1 MAAESSVYL
10 SGDSLQEIYELQKG
24 GFLDD
29 DVDFNKEL
37 HAATSTE
44 EIDGKNKV
52 FKCTMCGKNCISSW
66 GLKRHIALKHVQEKE
81 KKEHKKVLIAI
92 DEFINIMNKCA
103 DSCNED
109 LCFPDDTRQTF
120 SSFDFTPGNAVELW
134 VVLKPVVEKF
144 HGNAENYYSWFIAI
158 KFTTK
163 KVWWW
168 YYPNKYFITRS
179 WQSYFNAFVSKESS
193 L

>member
-52 FKCTMCGKNCISSW
+52 FKCTMCGKNCISS
-66 GLKRHIALKHVQEKE
+66 
-81 KKEHKKVLIAI
+81 
-92 DEFINIMNKCA
+92 
-103 DSCNED
+103 
-109 LCFPDDTRQTF
+109 
-120 SSFDFTPGNAVELW
+120 
-134 VVLKPVVEKF
+134 
-144 HGNAENYYSWFIAI
+144 
-158 KFTTK
+158 
-163 KVWWW
+163 
-168 YYPNKYFITRS
+168 
-179 WQSYFNAFVSKESS
+179 
-193 L
+193 